1 MACHWSGFFLV
12 EAIFMPTIKYR
23 ISTRVHGGQ
32 AEVLARFY
40 DGEFSQRAKTRLSV
54 PVAAWNAAL
63 GQLEIPKRT
72 TPESVALREQQHRL
86 DELTDAVYTAW
97 WRDRFDAREGWL
109 QQTIDDFFS
118 IPQKSE
124 SATMRIRMPDLIL
137 EFALIKDIS
146 EQTANQ
152 YRCLAAALQR
162 YESIAR
168 PLYADTFSQKD
179 VEGFVRLF
187 SEETIS
193 FKGKPSTAVRSR
205 NTISRTL
212 KRLSSV
218 CNYAVGKGYMAESPF
233 GIGKYKIQGEIY
245 GNPVF
250 LTIAERNRL
259 YEFQGLPAR
268 LAVQRDIFI
277 FQCHIGCRVSDL
289 IELTEN
295 NVTEDGFLQY
305 IQHKLRR
312 SKPMVVRIPLSDTA
326 LEIIAKYKGKCSDNR
341 LLPFAQTTTYNL
353 AIHEILRLAGI
364 DRVVLVQ
371 DPKTLQTV
379 PRQIWEVASSH
390 LARRTFIANVF
401 KVTKSER
408 ITSAFTGH
416 ANGSR
421 AFCRYT
427 SVDDDIKLEV
437 LQNMNEIK

>member
-1 MACHWSGFFLV
+1 
-12 EAIFMPTIKYR
+12 MPTIKYR

-40 DGEFSQRAKTRLSV
+40 DGEFSQRAKARLSV

-124 SATMRIRMPDLIL
+124 SASMRIRMSDLIL

-152 YRCLAAALQR
+152 YRYLAAALQR

-193 FKGKPSTAVRSR
+193 FKGKPSTTVRSR

-218 CNYAVGKGYMAESPF
+218 CNLSL
-233 GIGKYKIQGEIY
+233 I
-245 GNPVF
+245 
-250 LTIAERNRL
+250 
-259 YEFQGLPAR
+259 
-268 LAVQRDIFI
+268 
-277 FQCHIGCRVSDL
+277 HI
-289 IELTEN
+289 
-295 NVTEDGFLQY
+295 
-305 IQHKLRR
+305 
-312 SKPMVVRIPLSDTA
+312 
-326 LEIIAKYKGKCSDNR
+326 
-341 LLPFAQTTTYNL
+341 
-353 AIHEILRLAGI
+353 
-364 DRVVLVQ
+364 
-371 DPKTLQTV
+371 
-379 PRQIWEVASSH
+379 
-390 LARRTFIANVF
+390 
-401 KVTKSER
+401 
-408 ITSAFTGH
+408 
-416 ANGSR
+416 
-421 AFCRYT
+421 
-427 SVDDDIKLEV
+427 
-437 LQNMNEIK
+437 